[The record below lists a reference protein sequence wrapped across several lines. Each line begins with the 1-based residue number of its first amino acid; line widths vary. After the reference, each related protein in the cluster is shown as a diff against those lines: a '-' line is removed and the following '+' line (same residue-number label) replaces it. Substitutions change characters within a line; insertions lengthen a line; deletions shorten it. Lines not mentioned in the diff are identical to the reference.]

1 MKIRLHIAAKFILP
15 LWLLAASVLP
25 SAASAASGWTDYVRV
40 AELVPTSKHYY
51 ELRLPVGDNPS
62 GCREKQWF
70 YQNYDSPGSEQ
81 MFEVLLES
89 LSSDIRLRLYV
100 TGVCNLNGYAEFSA
114 ISVVR

>member
-1 MKIRLHIAAKFILP
+1 MSRTFTYIALAMLGLP
-15 LWLLAASVLP
+15 TTLLA
-25 SAASAASGWTDYVRV
+25 SAGWTDYVRV
-40 AELVPTSKHYY
+40 SELVPTTKHYY
-51 ELRLPVGDNPS
+51 EVRLPVRENPS
-62 GCREKQWF
+62 GCREKNWF
-70 YQNYDSPGSEQ
+70 YQNYESPGADQ

>member
-1 MKIRLHIAAKFILP
+1 
-15 LWLLAASVLP
+15 
-25 SAASAASGWTDYVRV
+25 
-40 AELVPTSKHYY
+40 
-51 ELRLPVGDNPS
+51 
-62 GCREKQWF
+62 
-70 YQNYDSPGSEQ
+70 